1 MKICPTCQASF
12 PDGFQY
18 CPNDTDVLLTS
29 EAYAQRLQNSGRAPA
44 VEALS
49 LTGQGQSHS
58 VEAEGLGAASKLPKA
73 RPLRQAEAQHEVAA
87 ERRPERKTEVTP
99 IATLSSA
106 RAVAASNLNF
116 SLPDQGSFFTRLIDN
131 IRLFIRDFGK
141 GAPRLR
147 PGERDELHLLLNEEP
162 FLGRLK
168 REVTIAAAEF
178 RQDPRRFIAEML
190 RGEGSSRRRRQLLQA
205 GLALGVIVYAF
216 LFTTFL
222 ISGLIRFGM
231 SEEKKPEAEKLVEL
245 ARLTAVPSEI
255 DKTVV
260 AKGKEDFAGGSKP
273 KPQKASGGGGGGR
286 QEPTPPSKG
295 NLPQAS
301 LTQQILPPNPAP
313 PKIQNPSLPVPMTVY
328 ADPKALPEF
337 KGGPI
342 GLPTGVDGPPS
353 SGPGIGAGIGRGS
366 GTGVGPG
373 EGGGVG
379 PGRGGNVGG
388 GDFGLGGGG
397 GIEEAGKNGV
407 GKPIILYKEKA
418 KYTEEARQNK
428 VQGTVLLSAVFTKD
442 GRITDIR
449 VIRGLPDG
457 LTEKAIEAAQK
468 IRFKPA
474 TKNGVPVNVRA
485 NLEFNFALY

>member
-1 MKICPTCQASF
+1 MKICPTCQAGF

-18 CPNDTDVLLTS
+18 CPNDTEVLLTS
-29 EAYAQRLQNSGRAPA
+29 EAYAQRLKNSAWPPA
-44 VEALS
+44 VEAPP
-49 LTGQGQSHS
+49 LTGQGQSQP
-58 VEAEGLGAASKLPKA
+58 VKAESSGFASDLPKA
-73 RPLRQAEAQHEVAA
+73 MPFRQTGVQHEVAA
-87 ERRPERKTEVTP
+87 ERRPERRTEVTP
-99 IATLSSA
+99 IAASPSVRT
-106 RAVAASNLNF
+106 VAASGLNF
-116 SLPDQGSFFTRLIDN
+116 SLPDQGNFFTRLIDN
-131 IRLFIRDFGK
+131 FRLFIRDFGK
-141 GAPRLR
+141 SAPRLR
-147 PGERDELHLLLNEEP
+147 PSEADELHLLLNEEP

-178 RQDPRRFIAEML
+178 RQDPRQFIIEML
-190 RGEGSSRRRRQLLQA
+190 RGEGSSRRRRQFLQA

-231 SEEKKPEAEKLVEL
+231 AEEKKPEADKLVEL

-260 AKGKEDFAGGSKP
+260 AKGKGDFAGGSKP

-353 SGPGIGAGIGRGS
+353 SGPGTGASIGRGS

-388 GDFGLGGGG
+388 GDFALGGDG
-397 GIEEAGKNGV
+397 GIEEAGKGGA

-474 TKNGVPVNVRA
+474 TKNGVPISVRA